1 MKSIN
6 KDNLKNFTFDEFS
19 KVINTK
25 DILNEFE
32 EKVKHLGLNPR
43 IILLA
48 YTIYQFNSEIFYKS
62 DELLELLIKY
72 KSEKLI
78 DLYEV
83 DVNKSGFIIEYNDF
97 NEKFN
102 EWKKLDAK
110 NLTLFFNNSLKD
122 LDIYKNMNF
131 TDDIKSQINLK
142 QDFIKRKREV
152 IINKYKLHEI
162 NDYESI
168 ELENLIEKAFWDVFT
183 ESLVR
188 FESNTLNEQD
198 INWII
203 SLLIE
208 IRDLINDLTSNNQS
222 FINETNENFDIEFIE
237 QRIRNNSMDNNYLNQ
252 LLFFI
257 MDRIFSLQAAVDDFS
272 TKRWIYLT
280 KEILK
285 YDCHYYDLLPI
296 YFKIVYSKLK
306 KIREQLSTI

>member
-6 KDNLKNFTFDEFS
+6 KYNIKKFTFEEFV

-32 EKVKHLGLNPR
+32 DKVNNLTVNPR
-43 IILLA
+43 IMLLA

-78 DLYEV
+78 DLYEC
-83 DVNKSGFIIEYNDF
+83 DINNSEFIIEYNDF

-102 EWKKLDAK
+102 EWKQIDAK
-110 NLTLFFNNSLKD
+110 KLTNFFKNSLTD
-122 LDIYKNMNF
+122 LDIYKSMNF
-131 TDDIKSQINLK
+131 KDDIKYQINSK
-142 QDFIKRKREV
+142 QEFIKKRLE
-152 IINKYKLHEI
+152 IIIDKYNLQEI
-162 NDYESI
+162 NTDESI
-168 ELENLIEKAFWDVFT
+168 EVENIIEKAFWNLFT

-198 INWII
+198 IQWII
-203 SLLIE
+203 NLLIE
-208 IRDLINDLTSNNQS
+208 IRDLMNNLTPNNQT
-222 FINETNENFDIEFIE
+222 FVNETNENFDIQFIE
-237 QRIRNNSMDNNYLNQ
+237 QRIRNNSMDNKYLNQ

-257 MDRIFSLQAAVDDFS
+257 MDRICSLQAAIDDFS

-285 YDCHYYDLLPI
+285 YNCHYYDLLPI
-296 YFKIVYSKLK
+296 YFKIIYTKLK
-306 KIREQLSTI
+306 KIHEQLK